1 MPPLLKFLTAKN
13 GLVYGRQPRC
23 RFECIPPSSTQMGSR
38 AASACHF
45 PKNKPFLAETLKVE
59 YQWRSHPR
67 SKSAKLM
74 LLVFLLLYPQ
84 LKARQLLLQFSRAI
98 AKQRPRGTDD

>member
-13 GLVYGRQPRC
+13 GLFLG
-23 RFECIPPSSTQMGSR
+23 RFECIPPSSTQM
-38 AASACHF
+38 ASACHF